1 MVDEGSFSQHKLVR
15 RMKPKSKIDQVIKNM
30 LLFVSIGISLKS
42 SDDYRAASR
51 YSTRKAMGR
60 VSSSLTAQK

>member
-30 LLFVSIGISLKS
+30 LLFVSIGISLKR
-42 SDDYRAASR
+42 SDYYRAVSR
-51 YSTRKAMGR
+51 YSTRKATCR
-60 VSSSLTAQK
+60 ASSSLTAQK